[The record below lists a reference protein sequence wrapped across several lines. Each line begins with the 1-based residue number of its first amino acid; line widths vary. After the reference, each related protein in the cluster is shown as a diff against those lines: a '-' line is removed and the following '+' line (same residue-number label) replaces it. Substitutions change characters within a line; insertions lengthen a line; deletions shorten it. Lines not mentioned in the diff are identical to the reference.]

1 MIEVKDRFNGGLN
14 LDDSYYRVPKNAYVD
29 ALNISRNAVEGS
41 NDETITNVI
50 SNRLVNYTYH
60 SGGIPKTI
68 GAAANT
74 LRNTVIEMAWHP
86 TGYHSIIQFDATTRV
101 RTKIF
106 ENLTDSGGTDIL
118 GFTENG
124 KINNINIFNRDEGDI
139 LFFLDSLGR
148 PTVMNIDDFI
158 AGVYTPV
165 TRDII
170 DVAKVPPPMP
180 PINVYSADT
189 TRRANNL
196 RNKLFRFSYRWIY
209 DDNYKSTFSPIGVV
223 PMPVMILS
231 DTYTSVITNN
241 NVIAAVLATGD
252 KSVKSIEFAVSYV
265 DKTNTWSPFLSV
277 AVFDKATLS
286 IPDDNFYTAEFYND
300 STYPAIDVNES
311 ILLYDYVPRYALSQ
325 SLANGNVLI
334 YGGITEGYDRA
345 IVPNVVN
352 TISTVA
358 AGSGT
363 SSGTL
368 DAVLALNSNLI
379 TTQGMGYTFSGIPA
393 TGTLVQIKVKRQSDH
408 TEIFASAYTTV
419 SGDTADTVVFGLVAN
434 LTAPSITA
442 GRSSVN
448 NLLLLIARA
457 PYEVLPNGNYSQI
470 IITPPSTSLAPSS
483 IPTWLWST
491 GRNIGIAYFDNKGRT
506 NGILYNAK
514 IIFPAYAENAG
525 HLPLIPFINTK
536 IYHRPPDWAYSYQI
550 LFTKEATLP
559 LFWLTTDVNTTESD
573 YIYFDIT
580 NMGLNA
586 RKNPTVENVLSW
598 TFQDGDRMRLIR
610 RMTDNTVFD
619 DTYDAAIEGIV
630 VAPTING
637 VVQTDKTFVK
647 IKKVAPLSTVTYTS
661 KNFVIELYR
670 HGQQQ
675 ANDENKVY
683 YECGVQLP
691 ILNPTTSARVHGGQV
706 TDQSTDLVTPAE
718 LNIYNGDV
726 YFRQRTVYLSENGFG
741 TFNVMDRNFVD
752 FYISA
757 VNSIDGRA
765 SEIDINAK
773 ETLFGATIRFGQAYQ
788 ANTNINGFNRFYPN
802 NFFDCDSTYGNIL
815 RFIVRDRFV
824 RAFQQFKIGA
834 IPLFSQIQKSPDGTN
849 VQVVTDKLLNP
860 IQYYVGDFGIGD
872 NAASL
877 SSFNFADYFTTNIK
891 GAICRIS
898 NDGIDPISI
907 IYKINSWANEH
918 VGQRNGDYILGT
930 FDQRLSQY
938 IIALEET
945 ETDDAYTITFDEGNQ
960 DKKSFGSLLSYHPE
974 MLCTLGLLLISWKD
988 GQLWTHDSTTY
999 NSFYSTTY
1007 DSYITLVF
1015 NEAPLVTKDLIAV
1028 EEVANIIWSC
1038 PEIST
1043 STDSYGTTQQ
1053 QSNLIAEDFTK
1064 LEGKYSASFL
1074 RDSNSQGGLI
1084 NGDFLKANYATIKF
1098 KVTEPTSLVTL
1109 ELISVKT
1116 NYSPLTNQK

>member
-1 MIEVKDRFNGGLN
+1 MIEVKDRFNGGLD
-14 LDDSYYRVPKNAYVD
+14 LDSSYYKVAKNAYVD
-29 ALNISRNAVEGS
+29 ALNISRDSVEGN
-41 NDETITNVI
+41 NDSEITNVVA
-50 SNRLVNYTYH
+50 NRLVNYTYH
-60 SGGIPKTI
+60 SGGTPKTI

-74 LRNTVIEMAWHP
+74 LRNTVIEFAWHP
-86 TGYHSIIQFDATTRV
+86 TGYHSVIQFNATTRV

-170 DVAKVPPPMP
+170 DVAKVPPSIP

-209 DDNYKSTFSPIGVV
+209 DDNYKSTFSPIGTMPIVV
-223 PMPVMILS
+223 NVLS

-252 KSVKSIEFAVSYV
+252 KSVKAIEFAMSFVN
-265 DKTNTWSPFLSV
+265 KTNTWSPFLSV
-277 AVFDKATLS
+277 AVFDKAAHS
-286 IPDDNFYTAEFYND
+286 IADDNFYTAEFYND

-311 ILLYDYVPRYALSQ
+311 ILLYDFVPRYALSQ

-334 YGGITEGYDRA
+334 YGGITEGYDRTLT
-345 IVPNVVN
+345 PNVVN
-352 TISTVA
+352 TIGTVA
-358 AGSGT
+358 AGTGT
-363 SSGTL
+363 TTGNL
-368 DAVLALNSNLI
+368 DVVLASETI
-379 TTQGMGYTFSGIPA
+379 TIGFIFDAWTFSGIPA
-393 TGTLVQIKVKRQSDH
+393 VGTVVQMRVKKAGVTFFSS
-408 TEIFASAYTTV
+408 TYTTI
-419 SGDTADTVVFGLVAN
+419 SGDTADTVADGLAAN
-434 LTAPSITA
+434 NTGDPDSLMTHPLLNSILF
-442 GRSSVN
+442 RLESSN
-448 NLLLLIARA
+448 HQ
-457 PYEVLPNGNYSQI
+457 VLPNGYYSQVV
-470 IITPPSTSLAPSS
+470 ITPPSTTLAPNS

-491 GRNIGIAYFDNKGRT
+491 ERNIGIAYFDNKGRT

-514 IIFPAYAENAG
+514 ITFPAYAENG
-525 HLPLIPFINTK
+525 SQLPLIPFINTK
-536 IYHRPPDWAYSYQI
+536 IYHQPPIWAYSYQI

-559 LFWLTTDVNTTESD
+559 LFWMTVDVNTTESS

-586 RKNPTVENVLSW
+586 RKTPSVETVLNW

-610 RMTDNTVFD
+610 RNSDNTVFD

-630 VAPTING
+630 VSPQING
-637 VVQTDKTFVK
+637 VIQTDKTFVK
-647 IKKVAPLSTVTYTS
+647 IKKVAPFSTVTYTT

-670 HGQQQ
+670 QGQQE
-675 ANDENKVY
+675 ANDDNKVY
-683 YECGVQLP
+683 YECGLQFP
-691 ILNPTTSARVHGGQV
+691 ILNPGTSTRVHGGQV
-706 TDQSTDLVTPAE
+706 TDQSTNYAIPAE
-718 LNIYNGDV
+718 INIYNGDV
-726 YFRQRTVYLSENGFG
+726 YFRQRIVYLSENGFG

-757 VNSIDGRA
+757 VNSIDGRS

-773 ETLFGATIRFGQAYQ
+773 ETFFGATIRFGQAYQ
-788 ANTNINGFNRFYPN
+788 PNTNINGFNRFYPN

-815 RFIVRDRFV
+815 RFVVRDRFV
-824 RAFQQFKIGA
+824 RVFQQFKVGA

-877 SSFNFADYFTTNIK
+877 ASFNFADYFTTNIK

-918 VGQRNGDYILGT
+918 IGQRNGDYILGT

-938 IIALEET
+938 IIALEEI
-945 ETDDAYTITFDEGNQ
+945 ETDPAYTLTFDEGNQ
-960 DKKSFGSLLSYHPE
+960 DVKSFGSPLSYHPE

-999 NSFYSTTY
+999 NSFYGVTY

-1015 NEAPLVTKDLIAV
+1015 NEAPLITKDLIAV
-1028 EEVANIIWSC
+1028 EEIANTIWSC
-1038 PEIST
+1038 PEIVT

-1053 QSNLIAEDFTK
+1053 QSNLIAADFAK

-1074 RDSNSQGGLI
+1074 RDSNSIGGIL
-1084 NGDFLKANYATIKF
+1084 NGDFLKGNYATIKF
-1098 KVTEPTSLVTL
+1098 KVTEPTTLVTL
-1109 ELISVKT
+1109 SIVSMKT